1 MAIQQILGH
10 LFSFVNVRPILANII
25 SCWADRWVWI
35 NRVKSMD
42 VVKIENI
49 YFDYV
54 QQLSGIIRLNPI
66 TAIQTPILPTS
77 PKVSS

>member
-25 SCWADRWVWI
+25 SSWADRWVWI
-35 NRVKSMD
+35 NCVKSMD

-54 QQLSGIIRLNPI
+54 QQFNELIRLHHV
-66 TAIQTPILPTS
+66 TSIQTLI
-77 PKVSS
+77 V